1 MEVGVSKMH
10 NKILVIEDDND
21 LGNLIKD
28 YLEID
33 GFQVLIAND
42 GLKGVELANDPMIKL
57 IILDIMLPL
66 LDGVEVCKR
75 IRTISKMPILMLSAK
90 SGEMDKILTLGVG
103 ADDYMTKPFSP
114 MELVARVKAH
124 IRRYTSFSSDT
135 LSDVKQFG
143 DLIVDSKAYKA
154 LLNNVEVPLTSKEFQ
169 ILDFFTS
176 NPSQVFSKSQVY
188 ESVWGYSE
196 YMDENTIAVY
206 VKRLREKLGEYGEKS
221 IKTIWGVGY
230 KWEIIE

>member
-1 MEVGVSKMH
+1 MSD
-10 NKILVIEDDND
+10 KILVIEDDDD
-21 LGNLIKD
+21 LANLIKD
-28 YLEID
+28 YLEINGFHVEIASD
-33 GFQVLIAND
+33 GV
-42 GLKGVELANDPMIKL
+42 KGVEMANNHMIKL
-57 IILDIMLPL
+57 VILDIMLPL

-75 IRTISKMPILMLSAK
+75 IRTTRDMPILMLTAK

-124 IRRYTSFSSDT
+124 VRRYTSFSKDKPSDI
-135 LSDVKQFG
+135 KQFG
-143 DLIVDSKAYKA
+143 DLIVDSKGYKA
-154 LLNNVEVPLTSKEFQ
+154 TLNGKELSLTSKEFQ

-188 ESVWGYSE
+188 ENVWGYSE

-230 KWEIIE
+230 KWEIIV

>member
-1 MEVGVSKMH
+1 MKD
-10 NKILVIEDDND
+10 KILVIEDDND
-21 LGNLIKD
+21 IANLIKD

-33 GFQVLIAND
+33 NFEVIIAGD
-42 GLKGVELANDPMIKL
+42 GSKGVELAKDSSIKL

-66 LDGVEVCKR
+66 LDGVEVCKQ
-75 IRTISKMPILMLSAK
+75 IRKNSTMPIIMLSAK

-103 ADDYMTKPFSP
+103 ADDYITKPFSP

-124 IRRYTSFSSDT
+124 IRRYTSFSPET
-135 LSDVKQFG
+135 NNKIKQLG
-143 DLIVDSKAYKA
+143 DLIIDSKAYKA
-154 LLNNVEVPLTSKEFQ
+154 ILKGEEINLTSREFQ

-176 NPSQVFSKSQVY
+176 NPSQVFSKSQLY

-206 VKRLREKLGEYGEKS
+206 IKRLREKLGEYGEKS

-230 KWEIIE
+230 KWETID

>member
-1 MEVGVSKMH
+1 
-10 NKILVIEDDND
+10 
-21 LGNLIKD
+21 
-28 YLEID
+28 
-33 GFQVLIAND
+33 
-42 GLKGVELANDPMIKL
+42 
-57 IILDIMLPL
+57 
-66 LDGVEVCKR
+66 
-75 IRTISKMPILMLSAK
+75 MPILMLSAK

-124 IRRYTSFSSDT
+124 IRRYTSFSSDM
-135 LSDVKQFG
+135 LPYVKQFG
-143 DLIVDSKAYKA
+143 NLIVDSKGYKA
-154 LLNNVEVPLTSKEFQ
+154 ILNSQEVSLTSKEFQ

-176 NPSQVFSKSQVY
+176 NPSQVFSKSQIY
-188 ESVWGYSE
+188 ENVWGYSE
-196 YMDENTIAVY
+196 YMDENAIAVY

>member
-1 MEVGVSKMH
+1 MGD
-10 NKILVIEDDND
+10 KILVIEDDYD
-21 LGNLIKD
+21 LANLIKD

-33 GFQVLIAND
+33 GFQVSIAHN
-42 GLKGVELANDPMIKL
+42 GLKGVEMANDPMVKL
-57 IILDIMLPL
+57 IVLDIMLPL

-103 ADDYMTKPFSP
+103 ADDYLTKPFSP

-124 IRRYTSFSSDT
+124 VRRYNLFSSDIP
-135 LSDVKQFG
+135 SEVKQFG
-143 DLIVDSKAYKA
+143 DLIIDSKGYKTI
-154 LLNNVEVPLTSKEFQ
+154 LKGQEVSLTSKEFE

-176 NPSQVFSKSQVY
+176 NHSQVFSKAQVY
-188 ESVWGYSE
+188 ENVWGYSE

-230 KWEIIE
+230 KWEKIE

>member
-1 MEVGVSKMH
+1 MSD
-10 NKILVIEDDND
+10 KILVIEDDID

-28 YLEID
+28 YLEINE
-33 GFQVLIAND
+33 FEVVIAND
-42 GLKGVELANDPMIKL
+42 GLKGIELANDPMIKL

-75 IRTISKMPILMLSAK
+75 IRTISKIPILMLSAK

-103 ADDYMTKPFSP
+103 ADDYMTKPFSQ

-124 IRRYTSFSSDT
+124 IRRYTSFSNDKKSDI
-135 LSDVKQFG
+135 KQFG
-143 DLIVDSKAYKA
+143 NLIIDSKGYKA
-154 LLNNVEVPLTSKEFQ
+154 ILNGKEVSFTSKEFQ

-188 ESVWGYSE
+188 ENVWGYSE

-206 VKRLREKLGEYGEKS
+206 VKRIREKLGEYGEKS

-230 KWEIIE
+230 KWEILE

>member
-1 MEVGVSKMH
+1 MGD
-10 NKILVIEDDND
+10 KILVIEDDND
-21 LGNLIKD
+21 LANLIKD

-33 GFQVLIAND
+33 GFEVSIANN
-42 GLKGVELANDPMIKL
+42 GLKGVEMANDPMVKL

-75 IRTISKMPILMLSAK
+75 IRTISNMPILMLSAK

-103 ADDYMTKPFSP
+103 ADDYLTKPFSP

-124 IRRYTSFSSDT
+124 VRRYKLFSSEIT
-135 LSDVKQFG
+135 SELKKFG
-143 DLIVDSKAYKA
+143 DLIIDSKGYKV
-154 LLNNVEVPLTSKEFQ
+154 LLKGQEVSLTSKEFEV
-169 ILDFFTS
+169 LDFFTS
-176 NPSQVFSKSQVY
+176 NPSQVFTKAQVY
-188 ESVWGYSE
+188 ENVWGYSE

-230 KWEIIE
+230 KWEKTK

>member
-1 MEVGVSKMH
+1 MGD
-10 NKILVIEDDND
+10 KILVIEDDND

-28 YLEID
+28 YLEIN

-42 GLKGVELANDPMIKL
+42 GLKGIEISNDPKIKL

-66 LDGVEVCKR
+66 LDGIEVCKR
-75 IRTISKMPILMLSAK
+75 IRKISKMPIIMLSAK

-103 ADDYMTKPFSP
+103 ADDYITKPFSP

-124 IRRYTSFSSDT
+124 IRRYTSFSNDIP
-135 LSDVKQFG
+135 LNIKQFG
-143 DLIVDSKAYKA
+143 DLIVDSKGYKA
-154 LLNNVEVPLTSKEFQ
+154 LLNGKEVALTSKEFQ

-188 ESVWGYSE
+188 ENVWGYSE

-230 KWEIIE
+230 KWEIIK

>member
-10 NKILVIEDDND
+10 DKILVIEDDND

-75 IRTISKMPILMLSAK
+75 IRKISKMPILMLSAK

-135 LSDVKQFG
+135 LSDIKQFG

-154 LLNNVEVPLTSKEFQ
+154 LLNNKEVPLTSKEFQ

>member
-1 MEVGVSKMH
+1 MKD
-10 NKILVIEDDND
+10 KILVIEDDND
-21 LGNLIKD
+21 IANLIKD

-33 GFQVLIAND
+33 NFEVVIAGD
-42 GLKGVELANDPMIKL
+42 GSKGIELDKDSSIKL

-66 LDGVEVCKR
+66 LDGVEVCKQ
-75 IRTISKMPILMLSAK
+75 IRKNSTMPIIMLSAK

-103 ADDYMTKPFSP
+103 ADDYITKPFSP

-124 IRRYTSFSSDT
+124 IRRYTSFSPEINKEI
-135 LSDVKQFG
+135 KQLG
-143 DLIVDSKAYKA
+143 DLIIDSKAYKA
-154 LLNNVEVPLTSKEFQ
+154 ILKGKEINLTSREFQ

-176 NPSQVFSKSQVY
+176 NPSQVFSKSQLY

-230 KWEIIE
+230 KWETID

>member
-1 MEVGVSKMH
+1 MH
-10 NKILVIEDDND
+10 DKILVIEDDND

-75 IRTISKMPILMLSAK
+75 IRMISKMPILMLSAK

-154 LLNNVEVPLTSKEFQ
+154 LLNNKEIPLTSKEFQ

-176 NPSQVFSKSQVY
+176 NHSQVFSKSQVY
-188 ESVWGYSE
+188 ESVWSYSE

-230 KWEIIE
+230 KWEVIE

>member
-1 MEVGVSKMH
+1 MSD
-10 NKILVIEDDND
+10 KILVIEDDID

-28 YLEID
+28 YLEINE
-33 GFQVLIAND
+33 FEVVIAND
-42 GLKGVELANDPMIKL
+42 GLKGIELANDPMIKL

-75 IRTISKMPILMLSAK
+75 IRTISKIPILMLSAK

-124 IRRYTSFSSDT
+124 IRRYTSFSNDKKSDI
-135 LSDVKQFG
+135 KQFG
-143 DLIVDSKAYKA
+143 NLIIDSKGYKA
-154 LLNNVEVPLTSKEFQ
+154 ILNGKEVSFTSKEFQ

-188 ESVWGYSE
+188 ENVWGYSE

-206 VKRLREKLGEYGEKS
+206 VKRIREKLGEYGEKS

-230 KWEIIE
+230 KWEILE